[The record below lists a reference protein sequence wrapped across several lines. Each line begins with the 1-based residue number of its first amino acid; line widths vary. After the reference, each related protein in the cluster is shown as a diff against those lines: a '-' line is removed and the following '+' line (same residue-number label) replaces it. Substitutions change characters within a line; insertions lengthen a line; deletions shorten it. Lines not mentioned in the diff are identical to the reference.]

1 MRSRELTTLD
11 VSQLMQ
17 KALEWKETLN
27 ESNPFTCSG
36 TPDLCSSPF

>member
-11 VSQLMQ
+11 VNQLTQ